1 MQIMLMMPTSDVL
14 EKHGKVADFESLIN
28 RETLTI
34 NFSLCC
40 QFVLIEYGKTTTYKM
55 GILVFS

>member
-1 MQIMLMMPTSDVL
+1 MQIMLMMPTFK
-14 EKHGKVADFESLIN
+14 KHGKVADFESLIN

-40 QFVLIEYGKTTTYKM
+40 QFVLIEYGKTTTYPM

>member
-1 MQIMLMMPTSDVL
+1 MMPTFNVL